1 MSDINFIPEIPLTW
15 LTCPIYAEGV
25 LLPKRNESNPDRYSD
40 GKVPFGRAWKE
51 KLTVN
56 DSALMIEREPDK
68 FKAIGVFTGQ
78 KSDGLVIFD
87 VDRNLGVIEKKWG
100 KDLKK
105 APKVT
110 SLRKNAAKFLFKV
123 PQDLVTE
130 VASISQTAAG
140 HEGWEVLWGGQGVI
154 AGEYYKEG
162 IGKGAYKLEGDLFD
176 VPDAPEWLLSRMKD
190 QYKKNNQDVD
200 TKYVDNRWSKR
211 TKEERIAIV
220 SGCLS
225 VIGHKGPNQEHYL
238 SLIHI

>member
-1 MSDINFIPEIPLTW
+1 MSNKNFIPEIPLTW
-15 LTCPIYAEGV
+15 LTCPVYAEGV
-25 LLPKRNESNPDRYSD
+25 LLPKRNESSPDRYSD

-51 KLTVN
+51 ELTVN

-123 PQDLVTE
+123 PQDLVAE

-140 HEGWEVLWGGQGVI
+140 QEGWEVLWGGQG
-154 AGEYYKEG
+154 
-162 IGKGAYKLEGDLFD
+162 
-176 VPDAPEWLLSRMKD
+176 
-190 QYKKNNQDVD
+190 
-200 TKYVDNRWSKR
+200 
-211 TKEERIAIV
+211 
-220 SGCLS
+220 
-225 VIGHKGPNQEHYL
+225 L